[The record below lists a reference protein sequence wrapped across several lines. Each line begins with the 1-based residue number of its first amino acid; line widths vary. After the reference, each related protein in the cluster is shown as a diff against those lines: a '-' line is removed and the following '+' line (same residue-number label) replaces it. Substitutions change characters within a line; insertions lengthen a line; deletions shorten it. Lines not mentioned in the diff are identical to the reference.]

1 MPVAQLDDYWV
12 LAHQKALQVLR
23 GERLD
28 GNWRLEILDN
38 VVGNVGT
45 LHLWGVGEVTHYTCD
60 KEVKDQTSTTNSEED
75 VAAGSGSLTLGLLLL
90 LSAFS
95 RRRWANKGTQ
105 S

>member
-1 MPVAQLDDYWV
+1 MA
-12 LAHQKALQVLR
+12 R
-23 GERLD
+23 
-28 GNWRLEILDN
+28 
-38 VVGNVGT
+38 
-45 LHLWGVGEVTHYTCD
+45 YTCD
-60 KEVKDQTSTTNSEED
+60 KEVKDQTSNTNSEED

>member
-1 MPVAQLDDYWV
+1 MIKKSKIKQ
-12 LAHQKALQVLR
+12 
-23 GERLD
+23 
-28 GNWRLEILDN
+28 
-38 VVGNVGT
+38 
-45 LHLWGVGEVTHYTCD
+45 
-60 KEVKDQTSTTNSEED
+60 STTNSEED